1 MDYQEQV
8 DSNIKIVEH
17 NDTYV
22 ICAGRKAMET
32 LQLMGQVY
40 MKHSEVLD
48 ETDIEVWR
56 VLSAVYVP

>member
-22 ICAGRKAMET
+22 ICAGRKEMET

-40 MKHSEVLD
+40 MQHSEVLD
-48 ETDIEVWR
+48 EIDIEVWR